1 MRKFLWTAPVIGL
14 ALAGCN
20 SAHTPIVAFV
30 ADDVGVVASASPQ
43 NQGASLTVGYK
54 GAKFAVLPVENQQGK
69 LLGMDTAAGQE
80 TYSIFAQLGLEAKAG
95 TSRGVA
101 VEQVLAI
108 GP

>member
-69 LLGMDTAAGQE
+69 LLGMDPPTGQE
-80 TYSIFAQLGLEAKAG
+80 TYSIFAQLGLEG
-95 TSRGVA
+95 RREHREGLQSSRCS
-101 VEQVLAI
+101 
-108 GP
+108 